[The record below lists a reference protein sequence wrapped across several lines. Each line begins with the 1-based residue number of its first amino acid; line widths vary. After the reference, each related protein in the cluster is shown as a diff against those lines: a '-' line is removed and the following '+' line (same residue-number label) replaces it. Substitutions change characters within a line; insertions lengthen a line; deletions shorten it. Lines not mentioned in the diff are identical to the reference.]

1 MKAIITLIFVLF
13 IGFTAQAKDAAVE
26 VQIDFVQIEQVVKQ
40 EQEVA
45 RLHKFKNS
53 RIKKELKFITKRNKA
68 KLA

>member
-1 MKAIITLIFVLF
+1 MKAIITIVFVLF
-13 IGFTAQAKDAAVE
+13 IGFTAQAKDASVE
-26 VQIDFVQIEQVVKQ
+26 VQLDMVQIEQVGKQ

-53 RIKKELKFITKRNKA
+53 RIKKELSFSTKRNKA